1 MVVPKVKVQESLQPA
16 HSYARIIVQTLITLA
31 SASLGFVA
39 ALAWNE
45 AIKATISKI
54 FQTDESLAGL
64 YTYAILA
71 TVIAIVVILILSRI
85 AARIGGDAVISR
97 EVD

>member
-1 MVVPKVKVQESLQPA
+1 MHHRIFLQ
-16 HSYARIIVQTLITLA
+16 TMITLA

-45 AIKATISKI
+45 VIKAAITRMLGQS
-54 FQTDESLAGL
+54 DSLTGL
-64 YTYAILA
+64 LVYAVLA
-71 TVIAIVVILILSRI
+71 TVIAIVVLTALGRA
-85 AARIGGDAVISR
+85 AARVGGEAAITR